1 MEQVRERILL
11 VFKHFAT
18 NINKFSNGDKALRN
32 RLTRQINNNAAI
44 TIDTIDAL
52 LSKYPEISA
61 EWLIRGRGNMIFTDS
76 LSFYT
81 GNETERE
88 IDYKIAYDKL
98 KALYDLEV
106 EKNEDLTG
114 DINYLEK
121 YNQRLSFEKIKLEE
135 SLSKYEPQ
143 KKDII

>member
-1 MEQVRERILL
+1 MEQVRERILF

>member
-81 GNETERE
+81 GNETEKE
-88 IDYKIAYDKL
+88 MDYKIAYDKL

-106 EKNEDLTG
+106 ERNEDLTG
-114 DINYLEK
+114 GINYLEK

-135 SLSKYEPQ
+135 SLSKYEPK